1 MIEDF
6 VAAAIGVAL
15 LVYLSYALAHPE
27 RF

>member
-1 MIEDF
+1 VIEDF